1 MIAEDP
7 IGISLRYGSSRNKMI
22 TLYEIVL
29 NFFVLGFSVL
39 LFGVGVFFTMLT
51 VFAIIDGLENRKEQT
66 SL

>member
-1 MIAEDP
+1 
-7 IGISLRYGSSRNKMI
+7 MI